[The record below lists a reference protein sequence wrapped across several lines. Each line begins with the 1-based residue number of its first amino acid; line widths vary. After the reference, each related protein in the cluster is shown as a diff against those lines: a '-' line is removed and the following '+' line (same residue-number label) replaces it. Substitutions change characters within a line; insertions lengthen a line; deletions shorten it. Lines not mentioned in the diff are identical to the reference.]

1 MKNHEKKGR
10 DLVRLSRILM
20 GIGIII
26 SVVLVIVSVRDAHEN
41 LLYAAVVTM
50 IGIVILCKLLEA
62 AGHGIVLL
70 NEQNENSK
78 RMIEL
83 LEIQDRTDTIPQLA
97 PATADSYASKEGES
111 VNLDEGDQNEI
122 DSFIEDLQKTFRNE
136 STEDTSYSIVKDCVD
151 ENRIVITK
159 EVEKLASKINYII
172 GENYMDSWQKYK
184 KIQQNLAYSVSSQ
197 MESCGLNDWVVL
209 LQVVDSA
216 IGQQMLSIYKGEIV
230 YDFLNE

>member
-41 LLYAAVVTM
+41 LVYAAFVIM
-50 IGIVILCKLLEA
+50 IGIVIFCKLLEA

-83 LEIQDRTDTIPQLA
+83 LEIQDRTDTMPQPA
-97 PATADSYASKEGES
+97 PATADSFVPKEAES
-111 VNLDEGDQNEI
+111 EKRDEGDQNDI

-151 ENRIVITK
+151 ENRIIITK
-159 EVEKLASKINYII
+159 EVEKLASKINYI
-172 GENYMDSWQKYK
+172 GENYLDSWQKYK
-184 KIQQNLAYSVSSQ
+184 KIQQDLAYSVSSQ
-197 MESCGLNDWVVL
+197 MESCGLNDWAVL
-209 LQVVDSA
+209 FQVVDSA
-216 IGQQMLSIYKGEIV
+216 IGQQMLSIYQNEIV

>member
-1 MKNHEKKGR
+1 MKNHEKKGK

-41 LLYAAVVTM
+41 LVYAAVVTM
-50 IGIVILCKLLEA
+50 IGIVIFCKLLEA

-78 RMIEL
+78 RIIEL
-83 LEIQDRTDTIPQLA
+83 LEIQDRTDTMPQPA
-97 PATADSYASKEGES
+97 PATADSFVPKEAES
-111 VNLDEGDQNEI
+111 EKRDEGDQNDI

-136 STEDTSYSIVKDCVD
+136 STEDTNYSIVKDCVD
-151 ENRIVITK
+151 ENRIIITK
-159 EVEKLASKINYII
+159 EVEKLASKINYI
-172 GENYMDSWQKYK
+172 GENYLDSWQKYK
-184 KIQQNLAYSVSSQ
+184 KIQQDLAHSVSSQ
-197 MESCGLNDWVVL
+197 MESCGLNDWAVL
-209 LQVVDSA
+209 FQVVDSA
-216 IGQQMLSIYKGEIV
+216 IGQQMLSIYQNEIV

>member
-1 MKNHEKKGR
+1 MKDYDKFGKG
-10 DLVRLSRILM
+10 LVQWSRILL

-26 SVVLVIVSVRDAHEN
+26 SAVLIIVSVRDAHEN
-41 LLYAAVVTM
+41 LLYAAVITM
-50 IGIVILCKLLEA
+50 VGIIILCKLLEA
-62 AGHGIVLL
+62 AGHGIVLM

-78 RMIEL
+78 KMIGL
-83 LEIQDRTDTIPQLA
+83 LEKQGKTETMTQPA
-97 PATADSYASKEGES
+97 PATADSPVPMEAESEVRDGE
-111 VNLDEGDQNEI
+111 DQVEI
-122 DSFIEDLQKTFRNE
+122 DAFIEELQKTFRNE
-136 STEDTSYSIVKDCVD
+136 STEDTSYSIVKDCAD

-159 EVEKLASKINYII
+159 EVERLASKINYI

-184 KIQQNLAYSVSSQ
+184 KIQQDLAHSVSSQ
-197 MESCGLNDWVVL
+197 MESCGLNDWAVL